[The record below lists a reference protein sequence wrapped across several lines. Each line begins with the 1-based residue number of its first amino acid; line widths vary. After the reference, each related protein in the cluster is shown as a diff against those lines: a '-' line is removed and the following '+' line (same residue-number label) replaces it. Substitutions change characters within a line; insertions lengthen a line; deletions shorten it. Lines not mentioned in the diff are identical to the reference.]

1 MFNDLYI
8 ELAPNW
14 KLALFLWPVLL
25 LVLATMGLM
34 AFWPQVSDR
43 ARQLVRAAGDRCRGR
58 SAQDGK
64 SKHSD

>member
-1 MFNDLYI
+1 MFNDLYV

-14 KLALFLWPVLL
+14 KLALFLWPALL

-43 ARQLVRAAGDRCRGR
+43 ARRLMRAVGGRLRGR

-64 SKHSD
+64 SNHC